1 MAQKKDN
8 YFYGDTGTQGLPF
21 YEQVGLG
28 LGSGALK
35 IGEGILELGAG
46 FVDYAFDTNLIKL
59 L

>member
-21 YEQVGLG
+21 YVQVGLG

-35 IGEGILELGAG
+35 IGEGIAELGAG
-46 FVDYAFDTNLIKL
+46 FIYYAADTDFL
-59 L
+59 